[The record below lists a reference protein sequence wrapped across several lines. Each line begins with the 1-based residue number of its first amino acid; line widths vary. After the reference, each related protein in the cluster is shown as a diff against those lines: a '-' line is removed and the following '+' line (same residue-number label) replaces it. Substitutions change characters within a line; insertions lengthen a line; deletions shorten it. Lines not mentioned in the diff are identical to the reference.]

1 MNEQAAIAVQ
11 ATPVDSEFETIPALC
26 FVETGQFT
34 LWGLTGTERLTRG
47 FARHGITQVIEIDE
61 LAGFEGPV
69 IILRSDVV
77 LDAPLIS
84 VLVERPD
91 LLLIGSESD
100 RDIPVAAHATGQA
113 AVDAV
118 QMLLGEQETSKE
130 SALTAMRPR
139 DLDASYWKSLR
150 KREVPYALI
159 VNEGN
164 RKAVEWRMFMGTYK
178 GATDFVTKHF
188 WPLPAFTVTRFIAP
202 LGISPNMVTTVSAVC
217 VVAAYLYF
225 LSGDWL
231 LGLFFAWMMTF
242 LDTVDGKLARV
253 TLTSSK
259 WGDIFD
265 HGIDLIHPPFWYTAW
280 AIGVMASTT
289 PLQSNLFWP
298 VLSVILVGYLLQRIM
313 EGISIRYFGLEIHIW
328 RRVDTLFRQ
337 ITARRNP
344 NLALMTVFAAIGRPD
359 WGLISVA
366 VWTLLCLIL
375 HTLQLIHA
383 AFVVRRDGPLES
395 WLNRTPGAQ

>member
-1 MNEQAAIAVQ
+1 MQ
-11 ATPVDSEFETIPALC
+11 
-26 FVETGQFT
+26 
-34 LWGLTGTERLTRG
+34 
-47 FARHGITQVIEIDE
+47 
-61 LAGFEGPV
+61 
-69 IILRSDVV
+69 
-77 LDAPLIS
+77 
-84 VLVERPD
+84 
-91 LLLIGSESD
+91 LLLGQDE
-100 RDIPVAAHATGQA
+100 AATDSG
-113 AVDAV
+113 
-118 QMLLGEQETSKE
+118 
-130 SALTAMRPR
+130 LTAMRPR

-159 VNEGN
+159 VNQDN

-231 LGLFFAWMMTF
+231 LGLICAWLMTF

-280 AIGVMASTT
+280 AVGVMASTT
-289 PLQSNLFWP
+289 PLQSDLFWP
-298 VLSVILVGYLLQRIM
+298 ILSIILIGYLLQRVM

-366 VWTLLCLIL
+366 VWTLLCLLL
-375 HTLQLIHA
+375 HTLQLIQA

-395 WLNRTPGAQ
+395 WLNQSPGTQ